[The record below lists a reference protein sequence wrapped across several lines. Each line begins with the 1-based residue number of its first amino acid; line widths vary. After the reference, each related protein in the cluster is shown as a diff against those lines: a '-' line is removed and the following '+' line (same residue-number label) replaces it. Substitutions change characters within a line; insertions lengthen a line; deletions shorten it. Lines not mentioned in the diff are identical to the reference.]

1 MLACAGCATLQKH
14 PNPLTAED
22 VIARAKSGASAKAI
36 IDEIFYTDTLIALNA
51 AEIVRLHDAGVP
63 DEVLDYLQTR
73 QLEELRLRDRFYGN
87 YWYGPGFYRGFG
99 PCPFPPGR
107 GFRGG
112 AWSC

>member
-1 MLACAGCATLQKH
+1 MRTLGFCLLLLTLAGCATLEKH

-22 VIARAKSGASAKAI
+22 LVARAKSGATAKAI

-73 QLEELRLRDRFYGN
+73 QLEELRWRARAFN
-87 YWYGPGFYRGFG
+87 YLFRPGLNRGF
-99 PCPFPPGR
+99 CPRP
-107 GFRGG
+107 
-112 AWSC
+112 WC